1 MPPGGMTGEKR
12 LTQGIIK
19 NVAIVVQPHQEISD
33 GPARMYGG
41 VERIVARLIEGLLN
55 RNIDISLYTAKK
67 CNIDCRV
74 IYPIGFY
81 DGEFGGRNYPTQLAA
96 YSRYIREDLEC
107 KNFDLIN
114 NHYDPITFVSLQNIR
129 TPTITTLHGPATK
142 ENVNTFGHFSENYFS
157 AISQAQKR
165 SYPSIMNFVGVVH
178 NSIDDN
184 HPFSDQK
191 RDYLFSVSRIEP
203 MKGQHNAIKIATM
216 SGLDLIIAGD
226 SLDKEYFQKQIR
238 PHVTRDLSQP
248 GKRSERKQFIND
260 ISKYQPDGRNIIYIG
275 EVIEHERDEL
285 MKHAKA
291 FLFPIEVE
299 EAFGL
304 VLIEAGIVGTPA
316 IAFNRGAIPEIIEHG
331 KTGFYGN
338 TIDELVGFT
347 KIVSEINPADCREHI
362 KNRFNNDLMVE
373 GYLRLYRKLTGK
385 HCA

>member
-1 MPPGGMTGEKR
+1 M
-12 LTQGIIK
+12 TQGIIK
-19 NVAIVVQPHQEISD
+19 NIAIVVQPHQEISD

-41 VERIVARLIEGLLN
+41 VERIVTRLIEGLLN
-55 RNIDISLYTAKK
+55 RNVDVSLYTAKK

-81 DGEFGGRNYPTQLAA
+81 DGEFGGHCYPIQLAT
-96 YSRYIREDLEC
+96 YSRNIREDLER

-129 TPTITTLHGPATK
+129 TPTITTIHGPATN

-157 AISQAQKR
+157 AISKAQKR

-191 RDYLFSVSRIEP
+191 RDYLFSVSRIQR
-203 MKGQHNAIKIATM
+203 MKGQHNAIKIATK

-226 SLDKEYFQKQIR
+226 SLDKKYFHQEIQ
-238 PHVTRDLSQP
+238 PHLTRDLSKP
-248 GKRSERKQFIND
+248 GKRSERREFIND
-260 ISKYQPDGRNIIYIG
+260 ISKYQPDGGSIIYVG
-275 EVIEHERDEL
+275 AVIEHERDQL

-299 EAFGL
+299 ESFGL

-347 KIVSEINPADCREHI
+347 ERASEINPADCREHI
-362 KNRFNNDLMVE
+362 KKCFNNDIMVE
-373 GYLRLYRKLTGK
+373 GYLKLYRTIAARN
-385 HCA
+385 CA